1 MFLAKNEPICMNAL
15 YAGKPGSTEILSIE
29 NGPMPVDGKLGNRR
43 NSISEKVLEL
53 ARQTLSNH
61 FDDERYRYSL
71 SIRWIP
77 GSLVQLSEESIL
89 SVELVGEVERYT
101 NFEVAYQQA
110 GSVQTIQVQLA
121 LDIEKKLP
129 VANRRI
135 MYGEVLDSNSLN
147 YRWISV
153 SVNKG
158 RLVESKNVLIG
169 KTLRRTLT
177 AGQPVRY
184 ADIASEFVIYAGD
197 DVTLL
202 FEKDGIL
209 IAITAQA
216 RQDGEMDEVITI
228 YSNETR
234 TRYLGRITNPGIAKW
249 KKTL

>member
-15 YAGKPGSTEILSIE
+15 NAGKTGSTEILSVV
-29 NGPMPVDGKLGNRR
+29 NGPMPIDGKLGKRR
-43 NSISEKVLEL
+43 NSISEKVMEL
-53 ARQTLSNH
+53 ARQTISNH
-61 FDDERYRYSL
+61 FDDESYRFSL

-77 GSLVQLSEESIL
+77 GSLIQLSEESIL

-101 NFEVAYQQA
+101 NFEVSYQQA
-110 GSVQTIQVQLA
+110 GRVQTMQVQLA

-153 SVNKG
+153 SVNSG

-169 KTLRRTLT
+169 KTLRRTLA

-216 RQDGEMDEVITI
+216 RQDGEMNEVITI

-234 TRYLGRITNPGIAKW
+234 TRYLGRVTNPGIAKW